1 MPIRIRLRRAGRR
14 KRPFYHIVVA
24 DSRAPRDGRFIEKL
38 GYYDPIP
45 DPAVVEVKSDRV
57 IYWLEQGAEP
67 SETVYHL
74 LKKKGIF
81 PNPQKTEPQGSGET
95 EEIKSAESK

>member
-24 DSRAPRDGRFIEKL
+24 DSRAPRDGKFIEKL

-57 IYWLEQGAEP
+57 IHWLKQGAEP
-67 SETVYHL
+67 TETVYHL
-74 LKKKGIF
+74 LKKKGIL
-81 PNPQKTEPQGSGET
+81 PLKPENKTE
-95 EEIKSAESK
+95 ESKAE